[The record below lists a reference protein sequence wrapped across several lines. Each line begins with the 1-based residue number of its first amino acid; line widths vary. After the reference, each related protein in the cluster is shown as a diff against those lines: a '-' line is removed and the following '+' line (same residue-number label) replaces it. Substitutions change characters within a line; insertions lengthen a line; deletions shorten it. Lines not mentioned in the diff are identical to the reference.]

1 MNIIFPQS
9 PFLDPVGRPARE
21 WVQWLQ
27 NPSVQTI
34 TAGTLTIEEVVIGIP
49 LEVQYGGTGLST
61 IPNNGQLLIG
71 NGTGY
76 TLNTIAA
83 GNGIT
88 IANSAGAITTSIT
101 NTGVV
106 AGGYGSAS
114 SVSTFTVNAQG
125 QLTIAGNV
133 AIAISAAQITSG
145 TIDSARIS
153 GSYTG
158 ITGVGTLTAGTWNAT
173 TIGAA
178 YGGTGLSSYVIG
190 DIIFASGTTTLSTLP
205 DVATGNA
212 LISGGV
218 GVAPSYG
225 KIGLT
230 THISGVLP
238 VANGGT
244 NISSYT
250 TGDIIFANGATSLD
264 KLPDVATGN
273 ALLSGGIGVAPA
285 YGKVGLTTHV
295 SGVLPIANGGTNIS
309 TYAVGDILYCSATD
323 VLSKLPK
330 PTASSYLAMT
340 SAGVPSWKNPK
351 YGTFYNMTDETV
363 GVINTP
369 YPLVFDITD
378 LSNGVSV
385 PITTGVVTA
394 SIATTTMTVT
404 AVTSGVLSIGQTITG
419 TGVTAGT
426 RIIAFVS
433 GTGGTGTYTVD
444 KSQTVASTT
453 ITASK
458 QTRITVAADGVY
470 NFQFSAQLDKTSS
483 SKKDVWIWA
492 RVNDVDVPDS
502 TGKVS
507 LAGSNAATIES
518 WNYVYNLLANDY
530 FELMWAAEDVD
541 CLMTSTP
548 ASSFYPAAPAI
559 IMTVTDNIS
568 V

>member
-9 PFLDPVGRPARE
+9 PFLDPAGRPARE

-34 TAGTLTIEEVVIGIP
+34 TVGTINVQEVVIGLPI
-49 LEVQYGGTGLST
+49 EVQYGGTGLST

-76 TLNTIAA
+76 TLNTITA

-114 SVSTFTVNAQG
+114 SVSTFTVNDQG
-125 QLTIAGNV
+125 QLTLAGNV
-133 AIAISAAQITSG
+133 AIAIAASQITSG
-145 TIDSARIS
+145 TLAVVR
-153 GSYTG
+153 
-158 ITGVGTLTAGTWNAT
+158 
-173 TIGAA
+173 
-178 YGGTGLSSYVIG
+178 GGTGIASYTIG
-190 DIIFASGTTTLSTLP
+190 DIIFASGTTTLS
-205 DVATGNA
+205 
-212 LISGGV
+212 
-218 GVAPSYG
+218 
-225 KIGLT
+225 
-230 THISGVLP
+230 
-238 VANGGT
+238 
-244 NISSYT
+244 
-250 TGDIIFANGATSLD
+250 

-273 ALLSGGIGVAPA
+273 ALLSGGVGVAPA

-309 TYAVGDILYCSATD
+309 TYAVGDILYCSATN

-351 YGTFYNMTDETV
+351 YGTFYNTTDETV

-369 YPLVFDITD
+369 YPLIFNVTD

-385 PITTGVVTA
+385 PATTGVVTA

-453 ITASK
+453 ITATKSS
-458 QTRITVAADGVY
+458 RITVAADGVY
-470 NFQFSAQLDKTSS
+470 NFQFSAQLDKNSATA
-483 SKKDVWIWA
+483 KNVWIWT
-492 RVNDVDVPDS
+492 RINDVDVPES
-502 TGKVS
+502 TGKVT
-507 LAGSNAATIES
+507 LAGSNAATIQA
-518 WNYVYNLLANDY
+518 WNYVYNLVANDY
-530 FELMWAAEDVD
+530 LELMWAAEDTD

-559 IMTVTDNIS
+559 IMSVTDNIS

>member
-9 PFLDPVGRPARE
+9 PFLDPAGRPARE

-34 TAGTLTIEEVVIGIP
+34 TAGTLTIDNVVFNIP

-61 IPNNGQLLIG
+61 VPNNGQLLIG

-133 AIAISAAQITSG
+133 AIAIAASQITSG
-145 TIDSARIS
+145 TLAVER
-153 GSYTG
+153 
-158 ITGVGTLTAGTWNAT
+158 
-173 TIGAA
+173 
-178 YGGTGLSSYVIG
+178 GGTGLASYVIG
-190 DIIFASGTTTLSTLP
+190 DIIFASGTTALSRLA
-205 DVATGNA
+205 DVAIGSV
-212 LISGGV
+212 LLSGGV
-218 GVAPSYG
+218 GVAP
-225 KIGLT
+225 L
-230 THISGVLP
+230 
-238 VANGGT
+238 
-244 NISSYT
+244 
-250 TGDIIFANGATSLD
+250 
-264 KLPDVATGN
+264 
-273 ALLSGGIGVAPA
+273 

-309 TYAVGDILYCSATD
+309 TYAVGDILYCSATS

-351 YGTFYNMTDETV
+351 YGTFYNTTDETV
-363 GVINTP
+363 GIINTP
-369 YPLVFDITD
+369 YPLAFDTTD
-378 LSNGVSV
+378 LSNGVTV
-385 PITTGVVTA
+385 PATTGVVTG
-394 SIATTTMTVT
+394 SIATTVLTVT

-419 TGVTAGT
+419 TGVTANT
-426 RIIAFVS
+426 RIVAFLT
-433 GTGGTGTYTVD
+433 GTGGAGTYTVD
-444 KSQTVASTT
+444 KSQTVLSTT
-453 ITASK
+453 ITATKS
-458 QTRITVAADGVY
+458 TRLTVAADGVY

-492 RVNDVDVPDS
+492 RINSVDVPDS
-502 TGKVS
+502 ATKVT
-507 LAGSNAATIES
+507 LAGSSAATVAA
-518 WNYVYNLLANDY
+518 WNFVYQLSANDY
-530 FELMWAAEDVD
+530 FELMWATDDVD
-541 CLMTSTP
+541 CYMPSEP
-548 ASSFYPAAPAI
+548 ASAFVPSIPAI